1 MREFMPVDRMFL
13 QIYEPTLG
21 AMRTMAS
28 ADVDSGQE
36 LDLLTP
42 LPRAARDQVRN
53 RLAEGPGNPVVIDS
67 PESNPVVG
75 VSGHE
80 RLLTGQGRVLGGS
93 QVLDGEEAPLRR

>member
-1 MREFMPVDRMFL
+1 MPDDNEFFRKATLRICGDLRIEKALCDFLRYMREFMPVDRMFL

-42 LPRAARDQVRN
+42 LPRAAC
-53 RLAEGPGNPVVIDS
+53 AS
-67 PESNPVVG
+67 TESRARPSCG
-75 VSGHE
+75 
-80 RLLTGQGRVLGGS
+80 
-93 QVLDGEEAPLRR
+93 